1 MAENKISWS
10 FPSRKISFMKLETFT
25 VIILAIFVFFYSFL
39 QADQRWFHAVIAVV
53 AFIALYVLISFIIQK
68 VRRVEEKYVLN
79 HQHLEVTRKTKT
91 KITKERVHLKD
102 IKHHKLDKFFLGGY
116 VMTHGGDRHALFFN
130 TRRELERFENFLKK
144 KLGLAKKSATAV
156 KKVTRKV
163 KTVKKKSV
171 KKTKAR
177 KTKRR

>member
-1 MAENKISWS
+1 MVQNKISWNY
-10 FPSRKISFMKLETFT
+10 PAKKVLFMRLETFT
-25 VIILAIFVFFYSFL
+25 VAILAIFVFFYTFL

-130 TRRELERFENFLKK
+130 TRRELERFEKFLKR
-144 KLGLAKKSATAV
+144 KLNLAKKSATAV